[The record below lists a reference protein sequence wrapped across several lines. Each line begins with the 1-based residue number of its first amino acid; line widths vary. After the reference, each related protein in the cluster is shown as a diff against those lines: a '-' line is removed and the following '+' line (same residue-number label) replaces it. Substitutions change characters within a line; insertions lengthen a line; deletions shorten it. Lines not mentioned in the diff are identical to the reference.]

1 MNAGGSNSGGMKPHI
16 RQESFRLCLSF
27 GILLAFLHFGCQP
40 DSDPNT
46 SGTKPQTSGGILYYF
61 TWSDYVDQALLAGFR
76 KKTGITVRVDT
87 FSSNEELLAK
97 VQSGATGY
105 DVVVPSD
112 FMVSIMSKQG
122 LLAPLDLDRIPNA
135 RLIEPFLTNLPF
147 DPEFAHALP
156 YLWGTVG
163 IGYDSSVVPTPP
175 TSWEVLWDLRYK
187 GRISLLNDQR
197 EVLGMALRAMGHSLN
212 SRDPD
217 LIEQAKLKLI
227 QQKPLVRIYTSETY
241 DHLLVSGD
249 VVLAHA
255 WGGTVARAMRER
267 PSIRY
272 VIPQEGGTIWTD
284 CLAILRSS
292 PRQAQAMEF
301 INYLLDADVAVATS
315 NRLLF
320 ASANRLVKERVDS
333 AVRQNPAVYAP
344 QEAIDR
350 MEWMEDAGDAIRYYD
365 RAWTEL
371 KVH

>member
-1 MNAGGSNSGGMKPHI
+1 MNHAN
-16 RQESFRLCLSF
+16 RQFLMGRLMVL
-27 GILLAFLHFGCQP
+27 GLLMGWLLWGCQP
-40 DSDPNT
+40 DSEPT
-46 SGTKPQTSGGILYYF
+46 SRTSQPSTSEEFLYYF
-61 TWSDYVDQALLAGFR
+61 TWSDYVDQELLAGFTR
-76 KKTGITVRVDT
+76 KTGVQVRVDT

-97 VQSGATGY
+97 VQSGARGY

-112 FMVSIMSKQG
+112 FMASIMAKEG
-122 LLAPLDLDRIPNA
+122 LLATLNPDRIPNA
-135 RLIEPFLTNLPF
+135 ELIEPFLRNLPF
-147 DPEFAHALP
+147 DPNFKHALP

-163 IGYDSSVVPTPP
+163 IGYDSSVIPTPP
-175 TSWEVLWDLRYK
+175 TSWEVLWDRRYK

-217 LIEQAKLKLI
+217 LIELAKQKLI
-227 QQKPLVRIYTSETY
+227 LQKPLVRIYTSETF

-255 WGGTVARAMRER
+255 WGGPVARAMQER

-284 CLAILRSS
+284 CLAVLQSS
-292 PRQAQAMEF
+292 SRQALAMDF
-301 INYLLDADVAVATS
+301 INYLLDAEVAVATS

-320 ASANRLVKERVDS
+320 ASANRLVKDRVDP
-333 AVRQNPAVYAP
+333 AVRQNPAVYP
-344 QEAIDR
+344 PEEAIAR
-350 MEWMEDAGDAIRYYD
+350 MEWMEDAGEAIRYYD

-371 KVH
+371 KVY

>member
-1 MNAGGSNSGGMKPHI
+1 MGEMNQRS
-16 RQESFRLCLSF
+16 RQEFFPLGLSL
-27 GILLAFLHFGCQP
+27 GLLLTVALVACQP
-40 DSDPNT
+40 DSDSNA
-46 SGTKPQTSGGILYYF
+46 GATKSPAQGETLYYF
-61 TWSDYVDQALLAGFR
+61 TWSDYVDQELLAGFTT
-76 KKTGITVRVDT
+76 KTGITVRVDT

-112 FMVSIMSKQG
+112 FMASIMAKQG

-135 RLIEPFLTNLPF
+135 GLIEPFLRNLPF
-147 DPEFAHALP
+147 DPEFGHALP

-175 TSWEVLWDLRYK
+175 TSWEILWDLRYK

-197 EVLGMALRAMGHSLN
+197 EVLGMALRSMGHSLN
-212 SRDPD
+212 SRDPA
-217 LIEQAKLKLI
+217 LIEQAKQKLI

-272 VIPQEGGTIWTD
+272 VIPEEGGTIWTD
-284 CLAILRSS
+284 CLAILQSS
-292 PRQAQAMEF
+292 PRQVQAMEF

-320 ASANRLVKERVDS
+320 ASANRLVKDRVDS

-344 QEAIDR
+344 LKAIDR
-350 MEWMEDAGDAIRYYD
+350 MEWMEDAGEAIRYYD